1 MRPDTYYRIELP
13 NQTPEDL
20 ELIEGLKK
28 TLGEVLFY
36 ERTACPF
43 RRGDC
48 LPELDEMTRPR
59 RTLSRA
65 DSVKAKKWRFER
77 TWKPEGD
84 DGAEADEDEDDGDW
98 RAASRSRQSSVFSE
112 RTVQEEDEDSQDL
125 EQDQDLDLGVQKPSL
140 SPSHLAPR
148 ESRPTRSVRAVTAPP
163 ELIMRSI
170 APPSPKVP
178 QIAGRINEINEATRR
193 RDESGSTLT
202 PVRRSSQ
209 MYDALPPRL
218 PPTPESLKNDF
229 GSGGTE
235 EDEEHKDHFD
245 SKGTEEGEEHK
256 TGGRTSDDKVH
267 SSRHSEDPNDE
278 VAEMVATDS
287 ANINLKAPLINVS
300 TADDATMVESLPLES
315 PPIYRSTTPPA
326 VVYSSPPPNR
336 AADLSQS
343 LCKSPLTSIQNQTW
357 QPQQPSP
364 TPSISQPPPP
374 SVTDSQTHSRTPSS
388 SFDDAQDR
396 LSPSHSRNPSVTS
409 SNESWTSLPTTT
421 SLQASNEPPIS
432 LHTLSHLHP
441 LVPHNDQQQQQKR
454 HRAPSTSQLIAQTSA
469 MVVRRTASLFLGPPA
484 HLVALMLRIAAR
496 FVAGTADSM
505 AYGVSVVVDDDPDQH
520 QDGQTQ
526 RRGHGHAHSKSVE
539 LEELASVGMSR
550 GRDGAGGAGG
560 TGGGG
565 VVARRRF
572 GANADDTGPSRFG
585 HRRLPGSFDW
595 SDDEEEWGGM

>member
-1 MRPDTYYRIELP
+1 
-13 NQTPEDL
+13 
-20 ELIEGLKK
+20 
-28 TLGEVLFY
+28 
-36 ERTACPF
+36 
-43 RRGDC
+43 
-48 LPELDEMTRPR
+48 
-59 RTLSRA
+59 
-65 DSVKAKKWRFER
+65 
-77 TWKPEGD
+77 
-84 DGAEADEDEDDGDW
+84 
-98 RAASRSRQSSVFSE
+98 
-112 RTVQEEDEDSQDL
+112 
-125 EQDQDLDLGVQKPSL
+125 
-140 SPSHLAPR
+140 
-148 ESRPTRSVRAVTAPP
+148 
-163 ELIMRSI
+163 
-170 APPSPKVP
+170 
-178 QIAGRINEINEATRR
+178 
-193 RDESGSTLT
+193 
-202 PVRRSSQ
+202 